1 MLNLSNTKLGEKVNF
16 EQFSAF
22 SQIVKRS
29 HHKLLS
35 RILLG
40 TFVFLLILLFF
51 PWTQTISSRG
61 YVTTL
66 KPDQRPQT
74 LQSPIPGQIQKWY
87 VREGDYVEKGDT
99 ILHIAEVKNEYFD
112 PLLVER
118 TGDQLTSKNSS
129 LESYGQKIEALQRQ
143 LAAVNRERELKLE
156 QTRNKRKQ
164 AELKIN
170 SDSISLEAAKVN
182 LSIADRQYTRIA
194 ELYEEGLKSRLDLET
209 KQSKFQES
217 QAKVID
223 LENKL
228 LSSKNQLLNAI
239 MEVNRIEANYIDKI
253 NKIEGE
259 ISTANSSRFDAAAQ
273 VSKLENSLS
282 NYQIRKNLYYIR
294 APQDGYI
301 NRALKQGIGET
312 FKEGEKLVTIMP
324 SNIDIA
330 VETYVEP
337 IDLPLLNIGDHVR
350 VQFDGWPAIV
360 FSGWPNASFGT
371 YGAKVVAIENFISD
385 NGKYRILLA
394 PDLKERD
401 KHEWPEALR
410 VGSGA
415 RTLALLDD
423 VPIWYELWRKLNGF
437 PPNYYTSAEKEKD
450 GKKSDSKDA
459 NK

>member
-1 MLNLSNTKLGEKVNF
+1 MLNLSNKKLNEKVNF

-22 SQIVKRS
+22 SLIVKRS
-29 HHKLLS
+29 HHELLS

-66 KPDQRPQT
+66 KPNQRPQT

-87 VREGDYVEKGDT
+87 VQEGDYVEKGDT
-99 ILHIAEVKNEYFD
+99 ILHITEVKNEYFD

-118 TGDQLTSKNSS
+118 TGDQLASKSNSF
-129 LESYGQKIEALQRQ
+129 ESYGQKIEALNRQ
-143 LAAVNRERELKLE
+143 LQAINRERQLKLE

-182 LSIADRQYTRIA
+182 LSIADRQYERIT

-228 LSSKNQLLNAI
+228 LSSKNELLNAI

-259 ISTANSSRFDAAAQ
+259 ISTANSSRFDAQAQ

-282 NYQIRKNLYYIR
+282 NYQIRKNLLYIR
-294 APQDGYI
+294 APQNGYI

-312 FKEGEKLVTIMP
+312 LKQGEKIVTIMP
-324 SNIDIA
+324 SDIDIA
-330 VETYVEP
+330 VETYVRP
-337 IDLPLLNIGDHVR
+337 IDLPLLSIGDHVR

-360 FSGWPNASFGT
+360 FSGWPNASYGT
-371 YGAKVVAIENFISD
+371 YGAKVVA
-385 NGKYRILLA
+385 
-394 PDLKERD
+394 
-401 KHEWPEALR
+401 W
-410 VGSGA
+410 
-415 RTLALLDD
+415 
-423 VPIWYELWRKLNGF
+423 
-437 PPNYYTSAEKEKD
+437 
-450 GKKSDSKDA
+450 
-459 NK
+459 

>member
-1 MLNLSNTKLGEKVNF
+1 MINLSNTKLGGKVKF
-16 EQFSAF
+16 EDFNAF
-22 SQIVKRS
+22 SLIVKRS

-51 PWTQTISSRG
+51 PWTQTISSKG

-87 VREGDYVEKGDT
+87 VQEGDFVKKGDT
-99 ILHIAEVKNEYFD
+99 ILHITEVKNEYFD

-118 TGDQLTSKNSS
+118 TGNQLTSKSGS

-143 LAAVNRERELKLE
+143 MQAIQRERELKLE

-164 AELKIN
+164 ADLKIN

-182 LSIADRQYTRIA
+182 LSIAERQYKRTA

-259 ISTANSSRFDAAAQ
+259 ISTANSSRFDAEAQ

-282 NYQIRKNLYYIR
+282 NYQIRKNLLYIR

-385 NGKYRILLA
+385 NGKYRILLT

-401 KHEWPEALR
+401 KHQWPEALR

-415 RTLALLDD
+415 RTLALLED

-437 PPNYYTSAEKEKD
+437 PPNYYTSAEKQTD
-450 GKKSDSKDA
+450 GKKSDSKDS
-459 NK
+459 KK